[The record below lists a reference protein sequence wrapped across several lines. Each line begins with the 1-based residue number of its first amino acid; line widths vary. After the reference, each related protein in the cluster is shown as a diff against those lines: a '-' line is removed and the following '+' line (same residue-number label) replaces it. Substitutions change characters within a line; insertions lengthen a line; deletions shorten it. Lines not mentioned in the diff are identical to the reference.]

1 MRRLAAHEIAY
12 AGHVYEMSVAII
24 DDDGE
29 VLEIRHLQGEEAYT
43 EWHVGRLTLADK
55 NNNEKVQIN
64 KVQQKQ

>member
-1 MRRLAAHEIAY
+1 MRRLAAHKIAY
-12 AGHVYEMSVAII
+12 ADHVYEMSVAII

-29 VLEIRHLQGEEAYT
+29 VLEIRPLQGEEAYT

>member
-12 AGHVYEMSVAII
+12 ADHVYEMSVAII

-29 VLEIRHLQGEEAYT
+29 VLEIRPLQGEEAYT

>member
-43 EWHVGRLTLADK
+43 EWHKGKIGIA
-55 NNNEKVQIN
+55 QFP
-64 KVQQKQ
+64 

>member
-1 MRRLAAHEIAY
+1 MRHLAAHEIAY
-12 AGHVYEMSVAII
+12 AGHVYKMSVAII

>member
-1 MRRLAAHEIAY
+1 
-12 AGHVYEMSVAII
+12 MSVAII

>member
-12 AGHVYEMSVAII
+12 AGHVYKMSVAII